1 MNAKKML
8 FALIAGFIAMF
19 LLSGLWHTLIMADF
33 YEANSP
39 STAFAEPKMQ
49 FIVLGYFI
57 LALILAYIYPLG
69 YKGGT
74 PVIEGLK
81 FGILMGLLWILPLS
95 VVLFGVMES
104 SGTLL
109 VVDAIWHVVEQGIG
123 GIVIGL
129 VYGSQIPSVKN
140 DS

>member
-19 LLSGLWHTLIMADF
+19 LLSGLWYTLIMADF

-69 YKGGT
+69 YKGGS

-81 FGILMGLLWILPLS
+81 FGVVMGLLWILPIG

-104 SGTLL
+104 SGILL

-129 VYGSQIPSVKN
+129 VYGSQIPSVK
-140 DS
+140 SAS

>member
-8 FALIAGFIAMF
+8 FALIAGFVTMF
-19 LLSGLWHTLIMADF
+19 LLSGLWHMLIMADF
-33 YEANSP
+33 YEANGASN
-39 STAFAEPKMQ
+39 AFTEPKMQ
-49 FIVLGYFI
+49 YIVFGYLI
-57 LALILAYIYPLG
+57 LALLMSYMYPQG
-69 YKGGT
+69 YKGDS
-74 PVIEGLK
+74 PVVEGLK
-81 FGILMGLLWILPLS
+81 FGVLMGLLWILPIG

-109 VVDAIWHVVEQGIG
+109 IVDAAWHIAEQGIG

-129 VYGSQIPSVKN
+129 VYGSQIPSGKS